1 MEHPSETSTQRYRLN
16 ARRCLL
22 EKGFCNDSP
31 MVDVYGVVLEQ
42 FNPIIAKSSEASNL
56 NETQNSQ
63 RNANHNQN
71 RNYMKEHCNVIGSQ
85 NSQRFS
91 VTSLLQLGCSQARH
105 SGEYSHLY

>member
-1 MEHPSETSTQRYRLN
+1 
-16 ARRCLL
+16 
-22 EKGFCNDSP
+22 